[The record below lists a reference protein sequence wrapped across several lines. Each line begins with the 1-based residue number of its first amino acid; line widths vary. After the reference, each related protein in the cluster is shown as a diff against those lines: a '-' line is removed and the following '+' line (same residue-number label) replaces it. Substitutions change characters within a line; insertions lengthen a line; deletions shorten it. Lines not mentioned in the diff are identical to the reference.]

1 MIRKTIFIILISI
14 FVFSNGFAQ
23 ELGEFEDSLQEV
35 EEEDNIAQEQD
46 DSSEEWDD
54 EDKGFSNV
62 MIKFFARLM
71 WYIFLSAGN
80 YSNERMNPSDD
91 FGYQVKPREKGEPL
105 IPIIRSD
112 SALGMLSLQMYS
124 LDQRIE
130 LGYGALALSGRY
142 TLFFETD
149 DPSRLHLW
157 ESYIHYRM
165 SLGNI
170 IEFSPGVGVFGMLAS
185 SEYSGLSLS
194 LPLRL
199 YLRDFASLELISG
212 FNFYPSGVI
221 LVDTDLSIL
230 IDLGNIYPRFGY
242 RRYGSDISSLD
253 TFYAGLTLVY

>member
-1 MIRKTIFIILISI
+1 MFRKMIFIILISI
-14 FVFSNGFAQ
+14 FVFSNSFAQ
-23 ELGEFEDSLQEV
+23 ELGEFEDSFQEA
-35 EEEDNIAQEQD
+35 EEEDSIVQEQD
-46 DSSEEWDD
+46 DPDEEWED
-54 EDKGFSNV
+54 EGLSQV
-62 MIKFFARLM
+62 LMKFFARLM

-80 YSNERMNPSDD
+80 YSNERMNPSEN
-91 FGYQVKPREKGEPL
+91 FEYQIKPREKGEPL

-112 SALGMLSLQMYS
+112 STFGMLSLQMYS

-149 DPSRLHLW
+149 EPYRLHLW

-170 IEFSPGVGVFGMLAS
+170 IEFSPGAGVFGMLAN

-199 YLRDFASLELISG
+199 YIRDYASLELISG
-212 FNFYPSGVI
+212 FNFYPSGVTAF
-221 LVDTDLSIL
+221 DTDLSIL
-230 IDLGNIYPRFGY
+230 IDLGNIYPRFGF
-242 RRYGSDISSLD
+242 RRYGSEYSTLD

>member
-14 FVFSNGFAQ
+14 FVFSNGFTQ
-23 ELGEFEDSLQEV
+23 ELGDFEDSLQGV
-35 EEEDNIAQEQD
+35 EEEENNKAQEQD
-46 DSSEEWDD
+46 DPDEEWDD
-54 EDKGFSNV
+54 EDGFSAV
-62 MIKFFARLM
+62 MMKLFARLM

-80 YSNERMNPSDD
+80 YSNERMNPSEN
-91 FGYQVKPREKGEPL
+91 FEYQIRPRENGEPL

-112 SALGMLSLQMYS
+112 STLGMLSLQMYS

-130 LGYGALALSGRY
+130 FGYGALALSGRY

-149 DPSRLHLW
+149 EPSRLHLW

-170 IEFSPGVGVFGMLAS
+170 IEFSPGVGAFGMLAN

-199 YLRDFASLELISG
+199 YIRDYASLELISG
-212 FNFYPSGVI
+212 FNFYPSGVTAF
-221 LVDTDLSIL
+221 DTDLSIL
-230 IDLGNIYPRFGY
+230 IDLGNIYPRFGF
-242 RRYGSDISSLD
+242 RRYGSDYSTLD

>member
-14 FVFSNGFAQ
+14 FVFSNSFAQ
-23 ELGEFEDSLQEV
+23 ELGEFEDSFQEV

-46 DSSEEWDD
+46 DPDEEWDD
-54 EDKGFSNV
+54 EDEGISKV
-62 MIKFFARLM
+62 MIKLFARLM

-80 YSNERMNPSDD
+80 YSNERMDPSDD
-91 FGYQVKPREKGEPL
+91 LWYQIKPREKGEPL

-149 DPSRLHLW
+149 NSFRLHLW

-165 SLGNI
+165 SLGSF
-170 IEFSPGVGVFGMLAS
+170 IEFSPGAGVFGMLAN

-194 LPLRL
+194 FPLRL
-199 YLRDFASLELISG
+199 YLRDYASFEIISG

-221 LVDTDLSIL
+221 GVDTDLSIL

-242 RRYGSDISSLD
+242 RRYGSDYSALD